1 MRSVVLVAIILVS
14 VCAQNDDVKCNY
26 PATGDE
32 VVESAVPIATF
43 RTSGEDF
50 VTPTWCITHCKDR
63 KSIKAAM
70 TFQPS
75 NGYATKYSVRCHRL
89 SEGKRV
95 FKVIGGNGPRY
106 DSDNLFCM
114 DDNVAAISD
123 SVFQKYDDIEKISE
137 ALNYYINKPGWAYLV
152 YQLGPPPLI
161 VNTDNVHIDPNF
173 CMKHYEKM
181 VWGKSVEFQMFAGL
195 VKRS

>member
-1 MRSVVLVAIILVS
+1 MPEQFHPNSPMRSVVLVAIILVS

-50 VTPTWCITHCKDR
+50 VRPTWCITHCKDR

-75 NGYATKYSVRCHRL
+75 NGNAM
-89 SEGKRV
+89 
-95 FKVIGGNGPRY
+95 
-106 DSDNLFCM
+106 FCM

-152 YQLGPPPLI
+152 YQKKAKSFSKNEAMLQLGPPPLI